1 MDFQRPSNVPDHAE
15 LCLKAISDAN
25 LGDKI
30 SLGGAFGL
38 LHYLDYRATYD
49 VDAWWTSSATSQ
61 ERQMVIGCGFGFRR
75 SSFMSVEIDG
85 ALYPDVDPP
94 AELVTLEDQ
103 VDFLARLC
111 AAADFGVL
119 PAPKTV
125 TALLHPDWRPAM
137 DACRLLTSPTYHL
150 LRRWQ
155 GLPPL
160 PYLGQ
165 QLAYIRDDPNL
176 AHV

>member
-1 MDFQRPSNVPDHAE
+1 M
-15 LCLKAISDAN
+15 
-25 LGDKI
+25 
-30 SLGGAFGL
+30 
-38 LHYLDYRATYD
+38 
-49 VDAWWTSSATSQ
+49 
-61 ERQMVIGCGFGFRR
+61 
-75 SSFMSVEIDG
+75 SFLIDG

-94 AELVTLEDQ
+94 LNLDALEDQ

-119 PAPKTV
+119 PWPETVQEIRKPKWRV
-125 TALLHPDWRPAM
+125 ALDM
-137 DACRLLTSPTYHL
+137 CRLLTSPTYHL
-150 LRRWQ
+150 LRRWH

-165 QLAYIRDDPNL
+165 QLAYITDDPSL